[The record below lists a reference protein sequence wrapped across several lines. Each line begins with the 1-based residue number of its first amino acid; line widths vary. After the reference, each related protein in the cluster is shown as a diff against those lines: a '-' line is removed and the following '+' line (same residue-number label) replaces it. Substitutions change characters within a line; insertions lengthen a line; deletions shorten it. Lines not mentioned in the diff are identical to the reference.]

1 MLKTQK
7 NKVCIKKKNVMRQY
21 VKFGLNFGKKLYMHI
36 ACMWWNDLQFIP
48 PYILDF

>member
-21 VKFGLNFGKKLYMHI
+21 VKFGLNFGK
-36 ACMWWNDLQFIP
+36 N
-48 PYILDF
+48 YICILHVCGGMICSSYLPIS

>member
-21 VKFGLNFGKKLYMHI
+21 VKFGLNFGKIIY
-36 ACMWWNDLQFIP
+36 AYCM
-48 PYILDF
+48 YVVE